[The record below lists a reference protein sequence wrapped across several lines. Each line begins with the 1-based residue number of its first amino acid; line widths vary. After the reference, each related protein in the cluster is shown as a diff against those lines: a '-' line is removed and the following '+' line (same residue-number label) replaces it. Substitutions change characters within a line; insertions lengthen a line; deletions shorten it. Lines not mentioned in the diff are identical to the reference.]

1 MKTKVDSNIS
11 GETQAQVDFRL
22 RAWSGEAAQN
32 AETPCEHPDWLPDL
46 RGRGH
51 PGNFWYQES
60 KSSFALPSAGTHAPC
75 FAPWLATLCHTFKAS
90 QMPPRPPRA
99 LLILELCFF
108 LWFILPLPKDFPH
121 IMRQSTP
128 KFTCYSLYSLVS
140 GTALRPKAILRSSW
154 KKKKKKDE
162 WMSPKLLCPESKSP
176 KRRE

>member
-1 MKTKVDSNIS
+1 MLFIFPVWRVFLFKNIPIYTKILF
-11 GETQAQVDFRL
+11 EQLQ
-22 RAWSGEAAQN
+22 
-32 AETPCEHPDWLPDL
+32 
-46 RGRGH
+46 
-51 PGNFWYQES
+51 
-60 KSSFALPSAGTHAPC
+60 SSFALPSTGTHAPC
-75 FAPWLATLCHTFKAS
+75 FPPWLATLCHTFKAS

-154 KKKKKKDE
+154 KKKKKKRMNE
-162 WMSPKLLCPESKSP
+162 CHLNCYAQSPSLQNWENKTSTAMQKHKGVYC
-176 KRRE
+176 